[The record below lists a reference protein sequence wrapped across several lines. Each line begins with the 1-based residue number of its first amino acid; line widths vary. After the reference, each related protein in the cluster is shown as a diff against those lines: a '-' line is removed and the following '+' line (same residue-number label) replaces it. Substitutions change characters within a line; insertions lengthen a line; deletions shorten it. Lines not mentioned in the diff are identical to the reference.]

1 MIKKAYLLVFFSV
14 AVVLFGC
21 SKLKSLTNIEVDIP
35 YNMQTD
41 PYDIVDSS
49 VHLPGGGQY
58 FSLPSFAIPTNS
70 KQYLSQYNTS
80 TDKINSVKLSN
91 LSMNIIQPTN
101 GNFNFI
107 KKVEVYI
114 SANGLPKIQVAAN
127 ENIGLNVN
135 SVTLTDTTADLK
147 SYFLA
152 DTMYLQI
159 NAFFTS
165 PPAPHTQINV
175 NATMHLSANPL
186 N

>member
-1 MIKKAYLLVFFSV
+1 MRKVYILIFLT
-14 AVVLFGC
+14 LFGIITGC
-21 SKLKSLTNIEVDIP
+21 SKLQSLTNIEVDIP

-41 PYDIVDSS
+41 PYNIVDSTI
-49 VHLPGGGQY
+49 HIPGGGQY
-58 FSLPSFAIPTNS
+58 FVLPSFPITTNS
-70 KQYLSQYNTS
+70 KQFLTQYNTS
-80 TDKINSVKLSN
+80 TAKINSVKLTN

-114 SANGLPKIQVAAN
+114 YATGLPKIKVAAN
-127 ENIGLNVN
+127 EDIGTNIN
-135 SVTLTDTTADLK
+135 SVTLTDTSADLK
-147 SYFLA
+147 SYFLS
-152 DTMYLQI
+152 DTMYLQMS
-159 NAFFTS
+159 AYFTE

>member
-1 MIKKAYLLVFFSV
+1 MRKVHILIFLT
-14 AVVLFGC
+14 LFGIITGC
-21 SKLKSLTNIEVDIP
+21 SKLQSLTNIEVDIP

-41 PYDIVDSS
+41 PYDIVDSAM
-49 VHLPGGGQY
+49 HIPGNGQY
-58 FSLPSFAIPTNS
+58 FSLPSFPIATSS
-70 KQYLSQYNTS
+70 KQFLTQYNTS
-80 TDKINSVKLSN
+80 TAKINSVKLTN

-114 SANGLPKIQVAAN
+114 SAAGLPKILVATN
-127 ENIGLNVN
+127 ENIGTNVN
-135 SVTLTDTTADLK
+135 AVTLTDTSADLK
-147 SYFLA
+147 NYFLA
-152 DTMYLQI
+152 DTMYLQA
-159 NAFFTS
+159 NAFFTA